1 MKRVGMVTEK
11 EKDEIEELYDKKI
24 AIEKL
29 LCLATSNNNDELY
42 GKVIEDYTKVNKKFD
57 EWWAKMGS
65 KYKWQGDE
73 NRQWS
78 INFDTCEVFLI

>member
-1 MKRVGMVTEK
+1 MKKVGMVTDK

-29 LCLATSNNNDELY
+29 LSLATSNNNNELY
-42 GKVIEDYTKVNKKFD
+42 GKAIEDYTKVNKKFD
-57 EWWAKMGS
+57 EWWAKMGE
-65 KYKWQGDE
+65 KYQWQGNE
-73 NRQWS
+73 NGQWS

>member
-1 MKRVGMVTEK
+1 MRKVGIVTEK

-29 LCLATSNNNDELY
+29 LSLATSNNNNDLY
-42 GKVIEDYTKVNKKFD
+42 NKAIEDYTKVNKKFD
-57 EWWAKMGS
+57 KWWSDMGS
-65 KYKWQGDE
+65 KYEWQGDE
-73 NRQWS
+73 NGQWS